1 MTQVKK
7 CVICGGTE
15 GKEHTFREKMFS
27 TQEEFAYWECSVC
40 GCLQIVKVPENLG
53 DYYDG
58 NYYSFSMG
66 LSALERCICKV
77 YGIAPQLAARIR
89 RPGLAAR
96 AAICARP
103 KPGARILDV
112 GCGGGRLVMVL
123 RAMGFN
129 AIGTDI
135 FVKTETPY
143 VRRSSLLD
151 IESGWDLIM
160 FHHSLEHMTD
170 HVEVLRSAKEK
181 LAAGGTC
188 LVRIPV
194 ANWAWQHYRANWVQL
209 DAPRHL
215 IIHTPKS
222 FRQAAEAAG
231 FTVLQTS
238 FDSNAFQFYGSE
250 MYEQNIPL
258 SQENS
263 EIKRRGR
270 RLMRSL
276 NARAAELNRQQLG
289 DSACFLLKSVR
300 S

>member
-7 CVICGGTE
+7 CAICGGAP
-15 GKEHTFREKMFS
+15 GKKHTFREKMFS

-40 GCLQIVKVPENLG
+40 GCLQIVNVPENLG
-53 DYYDG
+53 DYYNG
-58 NYYSFSMG
+58 SYYSFSMG
-66 LSALERCICKV
+66 LSALERRICKV
-77 YGIAPQLAARIR
+77 YGLAPNLAARIR
-89 RPGLAAR
+89 RPGLPAQAVIW
-96 AAICARP
+96 AKP
-103 KPGARILDV
+103 KPSARILDV

-129 AIGTDI
+129 AMGIDI

-143 VRRSSLLD
+143 VRRSSLAD
-151 IESGWDLIM
+151 IESGWDFIM

-170 HVEVLRSAKEK
+170 HIEVLRSAKEK

-194 ANWAWQHYRANWVQL
+194 ANWAWQHYGANWVQL

-231 FTVLQTS
+231 FAILQTF

-250 MYEQNIPL
+250 MCEQNIPM

-263 EIKRRGR
+263 EIKRRGSS
-270 RLMRSL
+270 LMRSL
-276 NARAAELNRQQLG
+276 NAHAAELNRQQLG
-289 DSACFLLKSVR
+289 DSACFLLKSVPQ
-300 S
+300 